1 MSETFQQLDPN
12 FVIAFSYSKDNLT
25 ELLTELS
32 AKGLN
37 VLTRP
42 GHDRNTV
49 YAFTRVE
56 RPQQRSKA
64 NDSNSMKDDEETKR
78 GLLYRICEPL
88 KFVQSITPIQDLET
102 RKKLDSTAN
111 TLIEKSLF
119 LPSNNDLIH
128 LSHLTQNPRQILY
141 FAYFKTYIQWLL
153 PISLIGVLLRVL
165 PSSSEFNITYSISLI
180 AWSLLFTS
188 TWIYKVEPSFV
199 TKLGKVEGYFE
210 YTDKK
215 LSSPYTVLCRKLF
228 FLPIALLFALSL
240 ISFQFVC
247 FFIEIFITQFY
258 SGPLG
263 SILALIPTVLLSVF
277 VPILTMFYNKFFV
290 DKLVEWEN
298 GPNPAKSKTEK
309 NFILIFLTCYM
320 PLLITLFF
328 YLPMGYK
335 LTPEIKAVIAEW
347 GFRYRIALKDSDF
360 MIDIN
365 RYRKQFFYFTVTN
378 QIVVMSMENLVPIVM
393 DIIVPLVQSDGKQ
406 KKKDVYS
413 FMKATV
419 KSQYPREFSIWKKVA
434 SYHTS
439 AYGEFS
445 VDDNFRKIII
455 QFGYVAMFST
465 IWPLAP
471 LICIIFNFVI
481 YKADLWRALKKCKP
495 SSNPND
501 IEVSQTSSK
510 AVNVSADP
518 WDSILEMITWI
529 GATVCPTVLI
539 MYRYCGLPGV
549 GLQTVLEKRDLW
561 YRQSPIPYSWTTIL
575 IVAVFSEHVALL
587 SYFYLKNLWI
597 AAKENFTHGFV
608 PAIELQEPPKVD
620 LSAVVKETVSFMNQ
634 ISNVKQ
640 PVDMT
645 DNDSK
650 SSKSRKD
657 ISSNENKLAA
667 VNNQDNKSKQEPTQH
682 NSAREKKP
690 HLSSKSNGTSRT
702 PTVVVTSTHSSND
715 FPTQPQAIANPVQK
729 TVLAE
734 SAHGPLGRS
743 AEIEPPST
751 ENTMKDSLA
760 QLEKDDS
767 SEDFSVAGA
776 TVPETIPTS
785 KNYHLRYDKDGNAI
799 KSSDS
804 NQSSKSSLV
813 AESPAQTKTKPEQ
826 LNGHHS
832 DSKVDNDPPKRPT
845 GLSKKQHDKAREA
858 HSPMENGVETLDPGA
873 ALRVIQP
880 TDPMPNKPLVN
891 SVKYQEPGMATA
903 AAAVAIADPSRTSSQ
918 VNAVQQ
924 FGRDMPTSIKSAK
937 SGGAPASDHQNPS
950 LKRSDSVKSKTA
962 ASTHTQRSTVPSV
975 VPSKKSAVH
984 KRSSFDNK
992 PKETS
997 KEHKSKHKLGLLQ
1010 KLKKKL

>member
-56 RPQQRSKA
+56 QPQQKSKG
-64 NDSNSMKDDEETKR
+64 NDSNSMRDDEETKR

-88 KFVQSITPIQDLET
+88 KFVQSITPIHDLET
-102 RKKLDSTAN
+102 RKKLESTAN
-111 TLIEKSLF
+111 TLIEKSIF
-119 LPSNNDLIH
+119 LPSNNDLIN

-141 FAYFKTYIQWLL
+141 FAYFKSYIQWLL

-180 AWSLLFTS
+180 VWSLLFTS
-188 TWIYKVEPSFV
+188 TWIYKLEPSIV
-199 TKLGKVEGYFE
+199 AKLGKVQGYFE

-215 LSSPYTVLCRKLF
+215 LSSPYTVLCRKLCF
-228 FLPIALLFALSL
+228 VPIALLFALSL
-240 ISFQFVC
+240 VSFQFVC

-263 SILALIPTVLLSVF
+263 SMLALTPTVLLSVF
-277 VPILTMFYNKFFV
+277 VPILTMFYNKLFV
-290 DKLVEWEN
+290 DKLVQWEN

-309 NFILIFLTCYM
+309 NFILVFLTCYM

-335 LTPEIKAVIAEW
+335 LTPEIKAIIAEW
-347 GFRYRIALKDSDF
+347 GFKYHIAVKDSDF

-378 QIVVMSMENLVPIVM
+378 QIVVMSMENLVPILM
-393 DIIVPLVQSDGKQ
+393 DKILPLVQSDGKQ

-419 KSQYPREFSIWKKVA
+419 KSHYPREFSIWKKVE

-439 AYGEFS
+439 AYGEFN

-455 QFGYVAMFST
+455 QFGYISMFST

-471 LICIIFNFVI
+471 LICVLFNFII

-501 IEVSQTSSK
+501 IEVSPKSSK

-518 WDSILEMITWI
+518 WDSILEAITWI

-575 IVAVFSEHVALL
+575 IIAVFSEHVALL

-608 PAIELQEPPKVD
+608 PAIDLQEPPKVN

-640 PVDMT
+640 PSDMME
-645 DNDSK
+645 NDSK
-650 SSKSRKD
+650 SSKD
-657 ISSNENKLAA
+657 ISTTEKNKSA
-667 VNNQDNKSKQEPTQH
+667 VANSPAHHQNKKSKQEYTQDT
-682 NSAREKKP
+682 SAQEKTP
-690 HLSSKSNGTSRT
+690 RLSTKSNQTSKT

-715 FPTQPQAIANPVQK
+715 HPTQPQAVADPVQK
-729 TVLAE
+729 TVSAG
-734 SAHGPLGRS
+734 SAHGAVDRS
-743 AEIEPPST
+743 AEMEPPST

-760 QLEKDDS
+760 QLEKNNT
-767 SEDFSVAGA
+767 SEEFSVAGA
-776 TVPETIPTS
+776 TLPDTIPTS

-799 KSSDS
+799 TSSDS
-804 NQSSKSSLV
+804 TQSSKSSV
-813 AESPAQTKTKPEQ
+813 EAESPAQNKGKPEQ
-826 LNGHHS
+826 LNGHHP
-832 DSKVDNDPPKRPT
+832 DSKVNASKRPA
-845 GLSKKQHDKAREA
+845 GLSNEQHGKARET
-858 HSPMENGVETLDPGA
+858 HSTQGNDVQTLDPGA

-891 SVKYQEPGMATA
+891 SMTYQQPGAAATA
-903 AAAVAIADPSRTSSQ
+903 VAKADPSRTSSQ

-937 SGGAPASDHQNPS
+937 SGGAVAADNQKPP
-950 LKRSDSVKSKTA
+950 LERSDSVKSKTA
-962 ASTHTQRSTVPSV
+962 VSSHTQKSTVPSV
-975 VPSKKSAVH
+975 APSKKSSAH
-984 KRSSFDNK
+984 KRSSFDHK

-997 KEHKSKHKLGLLQ
+997 KEHKPKHKLGLLQ